1 MLAKFI
7 FSSDDFEKSLRRRR
21 LFAFGMLAV
30 GITGFL
36 CFLFLVNGNE
46 DIPDFIQG
54 FYMGAATGISLG
66 AVILLIRATYLL
78 THPEALKKARIKE
91 TDEREKQITNDA
103 FRFAGA
109 ITFFTVAAA
118 LFVVLPFSFAA
129 FYALLGVMAFYGIT
143 FLVAGFILS
152 KKL

>member
-1 MLAKFI
+1 MLAKFM

-21 LFAFGMLAV
+21 LFAFGMLLV
-30 GITGFL
+30 GITGFV
-36 CFLFLVNGNE
+36 CFLLFVQDNE
-46 DIPDFIQG
+46 ALPDFIQG

-66 AVILLIRATYLL
+66 AVILLVRSTYLL
-78 THPEALKKARIKE
+78 GHPEALKKARIKE

-118 LFVVLPFSFAA
+118 LFVVLPFSFHA
-129 FYALLGVMAFYGIT
+129 FYALLGVMALYGVT

>member
-66 AVILLIRATYLL
+66 AVILLVRSTYLL

-129 FYALLGVMAFYGIT
+129 FYALLGVMALYGVT

>member
-1 MLAKFI
+1 MLAKFM

-21 LFAFGMLAV
+21 LFAFGMLLV
-30 GITGFL
+30 GITGFV
-36 CFLFLVNGNE
+36 CFLLFVQDNE
-46 DIPDFIQG
+46 ALPEFIQG

-66 AVILLIRATYLL
+66 AVILLVRSTYLL
-78 THPEALKKARIKE
+78 GHPEALKKARIKE

-118 LFVVLPFSFAA
+118 LFVVLPFSFHA
-129 FYALLGVMAFYGIT
+129 FYALLGVMALYGVT

>member
-21 LFAFGMLAV
+21 LFAFGMLLV
-30 GITGFL
+30 GITGFV
-36 CFLFLVNGNE
+36 CFLLFVQDNE
-46 DIPDFIQG
+46 ALPEFIQG

-66 AVILLIRATYLL
+66 AVILLVRSTYLL
-78 THPEALKKARIKE
+78 GHPEALKKARIKE

-118 LFVVLPFSFAA
+118 LFVVLPFSFHA
-129 FYALLGVMAFYGIT
+129 FYALLGVMALYGVT
-143 FLVAGFILS
+143 FLVAGFVLS
-152 KKL
+152 KRL

>member
-21 LFAFGMLAV
+21 LFAFGMLLV
-30 GITGFL
+30 GITGFV
-36 CFLFLVNGNE
+36 CFLLFVQDNE
-46 DIPDFIQG
+46 ALPDFIQG

-66 AVILLIRATYLL
+66 AVILLVRSTYLL
-78 THPEALKKARIKE
+78 GHPEALKKARIKE

-118 LFVVLPFSFAA
+118 LFVVLPFSFHA
-129 FYALLGVMAFYGIT
+129 FYALLGVMALYGVT
-143 FLVAGFILS
+143 FLVSGFILS

>member
-21 LFAFGMLAV
+21 LFAFGMLLV
-30 GITGFL
+30 GITGFV
-36 CFLFLVNGNE
+36 CFLLFVQDNE
-46 DIPDFIQG
+46 ALPEFIQG

-66 AVILLIRATYLL
+66 AVILLVRSTYLL
-78 THPEALKKARIKE
+78 GHPEALKRARIKE

-118 LFVVLPFSFAA
+118 LFVVLPFSFHA
-129 FYALLGVMAFYGIT
+129 FYALLGVMALYGVT

>member
-66 AVILLIRATYLL
+66 AVILLVRSTYLL
-78 THPEALKKARIKE
+78 SHPEALKKARIKE

-109 ITFFTVAAA
+109 ITSFTVAAA

-129 FYALLGVMAFYGIT
+129 FYALLGVMALYGVT
-143 FLVAGFILS
+143 FLVAGFVLS
-152 KKL
+152 KRL

>member
-7 FSSDDFEKSLRRRR
+7 FSSDDFEKSLRHRR
-21 LFAFGMLAV
+21 LFAFGMLLV
-30 GITGFL
+30 GIIGFL

-46 DIPDFIQG
+46 DLPEFIQG
-54 FYMGAATGISLG
+54 FYLGAATGISLG
-66 AVILLIRATYLL
+66 SVILLIRSTYLL

-118 LFVVLPFSFAA
+118 LFVVLPFSFHA
-129 FYALLGVMAFYGIT
+129 FYALLGVMALYGIT

>member
-7 FSSDDFEKSLRRRR
+7 FNSDNFEQSLRRRR
-21 LFAFGMLAV
+21 LFALGMLLV
-30 GITGFL
+30 GITGIL
-36 CFLFLVNGNE
+36 CYLFLLHDNTTIH
-46 DIPDFIQG
+46 DYIRG
-54 FYMGAATGISLG
+54 FYLGAATGITLG

-78 THPEALKKARIKE
+78 SHPESLKKARIKE

-103 FRFAGA
+103 FRLAGV

-118 LFVVLPFSFAA
+118 LFVVLPFSFPA
-129 FYALLGVMAFYGIT
+129 FYALLAVMALYCVT

-152 KKL
+152 KWL

>member
-66 AVILLIRATYLL
+66 AVILLVRSTYLL

-118 LFVVLPFSFAA
+118 LFVVLPFSFHA
-129 FYALLGVMAFYGIT
+129 FYALLGVMALYGVT